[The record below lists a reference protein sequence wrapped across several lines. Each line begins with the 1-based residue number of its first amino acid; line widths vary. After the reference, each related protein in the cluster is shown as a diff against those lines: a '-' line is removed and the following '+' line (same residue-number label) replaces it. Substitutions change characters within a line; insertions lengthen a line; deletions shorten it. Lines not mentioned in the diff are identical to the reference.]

1 MAKETPAQQRDRL
14 YNEARRAKAA
24 RSTDIPNQVGANIP
38 NQVGKHIPNQIPYEG
53 MGGYGGKGD
62 AVRKRYIEDITK

>member
-14 YNEARRAKAA
+14 YNEARAAKAA
-24 RSTDIPNQVGANIP
+24 RSYDIPNQVGANIP
-38 NQVGKHIPNQIPYEG
+38 NQVGKHIPNQVPVEG

-62 AVRKRYIEDITK
+62 TARKRYIDKITE